1 MAFVPLTLPPGV
13 VLTDSP
19 YAAKGRYIASNNVRF
34 AKNLPE
40 KIGGIVRLVED
51 EFAGIVRGAKTG
63 LLNSGAAYMV
73 FGTACNLYTLRAQE
87 ISQITPYRYGAE
99 NVPLNDPFATVDGE
113 TLVSVT
119 WPTHGISEPGK
130 YVTFDG
136 ATAVG
141 GITIDGDYIVVDI
154 LGPNEI
160 TIEHSSPATG
170 TVTGGGTVT
179 ASAEINCGDQDPE
192 YLLGWGVGG
201 WGEGGWGVAR
211 PIESAALSE
220 PLIYAISN
228 YGQDMII
235 SPSNGAIYH
244 YDGSDSLTRPAIIDN
259 APAQSRFVFV
269 TPERYIFAL
278 GCTTLAGNKD
288 NMTVRWPDVD
298 DFTDW
303 MPTSVNRANERR
315 LQGGGRLIAGTGLVQ
330 GLSIVWSDTTAF
342 TFQFNGGDTIYDS
355 RPVGSNCGL
364 VAPHVFATVD
374 GAAFWMGQNTFHMF
388 NGSFVQPIPNVE
400 DVRDWVYKR
409 LNRVHLFK
417 AIAFHNQAYNEIW
430 FIFPTV
436 SNEPDTYVAVN
447 LTNFAWVNGTLTR
460 TAVGRYSTGD
470 GRPVMFGTDGKIYSH
485 ESLDTPDNAGEP
497 MMAFI
502 EAAPFDM
509 DEGNRAVDIFGFIP
523 DFERQ
528 RGDIEVRL
536 YGKDHPRDTEMMV
549 DVLTVRESD
558 IMVDARLSGRQV
570 GIRYTSNV
578 LGGDFRL
585 GAPKLE
591 VSGAGIK
598 RGSKHAQG

>member
-1 MAFVPLTLPPGV
+1 MGFVPLSLPPGV

-19 YAAKGRYIASNNVRF
+19 YASKGRYIQTQWVRF
-34 AKNLPE
+34 AKGRPE
-40 KIGGIVRLVED
+40 KIGGIVHLVD
-51 EFAGIVRGAKTG
+51 AEFSGIARGAKTG
-63 LLNSGAAYMV
+63 LLNSGAAYLV
-73 FGTACNLYTLRAQE
+73 FGTACNLYTLRGE
-87 ISQITPYRYGAE
+87 VISAITPYRYGAE
-99 NVPLNDPFATVDGE
+99 GVGLTDPFVTVDGDA
-113 TLVSVT
+113 TVT
-119 WPTHGISEPGK
+119 VVWESHGISEAGK
-130 YVTFDG
+130 FVTFAD
-136 ATAVG
+136 ASAVG
-141 GITIDGDYIVVDI
+141 GITINGDYIVQTIV
-154 LGPNEI
+154 GPDEF
-160 TIEHSSPATG
+160 TIEHTTPATSSA
-170 TVTGGGTVT
+170 TGGGSVT

-192 YLLGWGVGG
+192 YLLGWGIGG

-211 PIESAALSE
+211 PIESAPLSE
-220 PLIYAISN
+220 PTVWSVAN
-228 YGQDMII
+228 YGQDMIV
-235 SPSNGAIYH
+235 SPSDGAIYH
-244 YDGSDSLTRPAIIDN
+244 YNGSSALTRPALIAN

-298 DFTDW
+298 DMTDW
-303 MPTSVNRANERR
+303 TPSSVNRANERR

-330 GLSIVWSDTTAF
+330 GLSIVWSDSTAF
-342 TFQFNGGDTIYDS
+342 IFQFNGGDTIYDS

-364 VAPHVFATVD
+364 VAPHAFATVD

-417 AIAFHNQAYNEIW
+417 AIAFHNQAYNEVW
-430 FIFPTV
+430 FLFPTV

-447 LTNFAWVNGTLTR
+447 LTDFTWIHGTLTR

-485 ESLDTPDNAGEP
+485 EVLDTPDNAGEVMP
-497 MMAFI
+497 AFI

-509 DEGNRAVDIFGFIP
+509 DEGNRSVDVFGFIP

-528 RGDIEVRL
+528 TGNIELRL
-536 YGKDHPRDTEMMV
+536 YGKDHPRDDEVMV
-549 DVLTVRESD
+549 DVLTVSPRD
-558 IMVDARLSGRQV
+558 VIVDARTSGRQV
-570 GIRYTSNV
+570 GVRYASNV

-598 RGSKHAQG
+598 RGSKHA

>member
-1 MAFVPLTLPPGV
+1 MGFVPLTLPPGV

-19 YAAKGRYIASNNVRF
+19 YAAKGRYIETQWVRF
-34 AKNLPE
+34 SKGLPE
-40 KIGGIVRLVED
+40 KIGGIIRLVD
-51 EFAGIVRGAKTG
+51 DQFAGIVRGAKTG

-73 FGTACNLYTLRAQE
+73 FGTACNLYTLRGAT
-87 ISQITPYRYGAE
+87 ISPITPYRYGAE
-99 NVPLNDPFATVDGE
+99 GVSLNNPFAMVDTE
-113 TLVSVT
+113 TLVTVT
-119 WPTHGISEPGK
+119 WASHGIAAAGK

-141 GITIDGDYIVVDI
+141 GITIEGDYLVAEIV
-154 LGPNEI
+154 GPNEF
-160 TIEHSSPATG
+160 TIEHSTPATS
-170 TVTGGGTVT
+170 TATGGGTVT

-211 PIESAALSE
+211 PIESATLSE
-220 PLIYAISN
+220 PGVWAIAN
-228 YGQDMII
+228 YGQDMIV
-235 SPSNGAIYH
+235 SPSDGAIYH
-244 YDGSDSLTRPAIIDN
+244 YNGSSALTRPAIIDG

-298 DFTDW
+298 DMTDW
-303 MPTSVNRANERR
+303 IPSSVNRANERR

-330 GLSIVWSDTTAF
+330 GLSIVWSDSTAF

-355 RPVGSNCGL
+355 RAVGSNCGL
-364 VAPHVFATVD
+364 VAPHAFATVD
-374 GAAFWMGQNTFHMF
+374 GAAFWMGMHTFHMF

-400 DVRDWVYKR
+400 DVRDWVYRR
-409 LNRVHLFK
+409 LNKIHLFK
-417 AIAFHNQAYNEIW
+417 SMAFFNQAHNEIW
-430 FIFPTV
+430 FMFPTAEI
-436 SNEPDTYVAVN
+436 EPDVYVAVN
-447 LTNFAWVNGTLTR
+447 LTNFSWIHGTLVR
-460 TAVGRYSTGD
+460 TAAGRYSTGD
-470 GRPVMFGTDGKIYSH
+470 GRPILFGTDGRIYVH
-485 ESLDTPDNAGEP
+485 EVTDTPDNDGEV
-497 MMAFI
+497 MTAYI

-509 DEGNRAVDIFGFIP
+509 DEGNRSIDVFGFIP

-528 RGDIEVRL
+528 TGDLEVRL
-536 YGKDHPRDTEMMV
+536 YGKDHPRDDEVMV
-549 DVLTVRESD
+549 DVLTVTPSAV
-558 IMVDARLSGRQV
+558 MVDARTSGRQV
-570 GIRYTSNV
+570 GVRYTSNV

-598 RGSKHAQG
+598 RGSKHA